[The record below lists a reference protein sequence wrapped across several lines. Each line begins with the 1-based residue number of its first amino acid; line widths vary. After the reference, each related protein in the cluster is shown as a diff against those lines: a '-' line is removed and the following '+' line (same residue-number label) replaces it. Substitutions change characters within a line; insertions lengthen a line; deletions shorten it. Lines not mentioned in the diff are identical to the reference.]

1 MTTPARAR
9 GALALGLVGFAA
21 VRLRGQC
28 EPYVALHRWLR
39 DAGVPDAVRNLDG
52 FALTALLAFA
62 TAAIAGGWRRALS
75 EQTDWPAHAGANGQ
89 RSRGGRRRGLRRA
102 AEPSPPRPQ
111 RRQPRRRHDHHP
123 GGPAR
128 TSVRVI
134 AARVSGHR
142 GRGGSPARQLQRPQA
157 QDDASTPSGS
167 DRSLQL
173 TRAVRLTWIRCAWR
187 DGRRTPA
194 GTTRS

>member
-75 EQTDWPAHAGANGQ
+75 EQTDWPAHAGEWAAKQGGAVDADCDGQ
-89 RSRGGRRRGLRRA
+89 PSHRLRA
-102 AEPSPPRPQ
+102 
-111 RRQPRRRHDHHP
+111 H
-123 GGPAR
+123 
-128 TSVRVI
+128 SV
-134 AARVSGHR
+134 
-142 GRGGSPARQLQRPQA
+142 
-157 QDDASTPSGS
+157 ASH
-167 DRSLQL
+167 
-173 TRAVRLTWIRCAWR
+173 A
-187 DGRRTPA
+187 A
-194 GTTRS
+194 GTTTIPAAQRGPACA